1 MVFFRN
7 RLHAGSLLADRLLDV
22 RGDSPVILGLP
33 RGGVVVAEP
42 IADALEAQLDVIIV
56 RKLGVPYQPELAMG
70 AIGEGGVKVIENSV
84 VSAARL
90 NAAQIEMV
98 EMREHAV
105 LEARVAQYRQ
115 WRPAV
120 PLEGRSTVIVDDG
133 IATGATVRAACQV
146 VAGRGVTRLTVAVPV
161 ATREAIRRIRQVCDD
176 VICLETPARFAAIG
190 LFYADFAPVDDN
202 EVRRILMGQGA
213 AGPSDVG

>member
-1 MVFFRN
+1 MVLFRN
-7 RLHAGSLLADRLLDV
+7 RLHAGSLLADRLLEI

-42 IADALEAQLDVIIV
+42 IANALGAPLDVIIV

-90 NAAQIEMV
+90 HAAQIEMV
-98 EMREHAV
+98 EMRETAI

-115 WRPAV
+115 WRSAV

-146 VAGRGVTRLTVAVPV
+146 VAGRGATRVTVAVPV

-190 LFYADFAPVDDN
+190 LFYSDFAPVDDN
-202 EVRRILMGQGA
+202 EVRRILMNRGGA
-213 AGPSDVG
+213 DPTDAG